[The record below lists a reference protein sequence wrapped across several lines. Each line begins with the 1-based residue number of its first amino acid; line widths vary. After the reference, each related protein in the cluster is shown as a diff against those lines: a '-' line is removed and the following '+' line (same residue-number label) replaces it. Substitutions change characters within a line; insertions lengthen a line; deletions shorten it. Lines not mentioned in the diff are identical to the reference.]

1 MIKVLF
7 LYILI
12 AVFLTAGCGKATPP
26 AQKKAAAPAQKAEKA
41 EKKEEPEKKPEPSA
55 QQAPEKKVEL
65 ETYAY
70 EPKGKRDPFMS
81 LVEASKKEKEAEK
94 KKKGLTP
101 SESFDIAD
109 INVIAIAW
117 ERDRYYAMV
126 QLPDKKYFTV
136 KEGTSLGI
144 YGGKV
149 VRIDKGSVLVREY
162 VKDYK
167 GEVQPKDTILR
178 LRKEEGE

>member
-1 MIKVLF
+1 MIKTL
-7 LYILI
+7 LLI
-12 AVFLTAGCGKATPP
+12 VIGMLMASSIGCGKAAPPP
-26 AQKKAAAPAQKAEKA
+26 AQKKAVGEAQKAV
-41 EKKEEPEKKPEPSA
+41 KEEPRKEAAPTAPPAEKKPEF
-55 QQAPEKKVEL
+55 
-65 ETYAY
+65 ETYVYDA
-70 EPKGKRDPFMS
+70 KGKRDPFVS
-81 LVEASKKEKEAEK
+81 LIEISKKEKEAEK

-117 ERDRYYAMV
+117 ERDKYYAMV

-136 KEGTSLGI
+136 REGTALGI

-149 VRIDKGSVLVREY
+149 IRIDKGSVLVREY